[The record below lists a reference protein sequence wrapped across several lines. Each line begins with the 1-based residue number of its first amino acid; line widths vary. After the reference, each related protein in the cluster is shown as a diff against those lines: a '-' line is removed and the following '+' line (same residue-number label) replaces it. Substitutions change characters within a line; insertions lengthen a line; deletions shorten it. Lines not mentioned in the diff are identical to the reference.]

1 MNAHFATL
9 FSLYFIT
16 RRLLS
21 FALFAERKGYRRSIK
36 SKAMTKKQ
44 FIKHYNCIA
53 EHSKQSISIAKALAQ
68 DFLEGGCIIKYGDK
82 LENLSIE
89 LLAKLSGISSEDI
102 SDLLYDGEVIAVEP
116 GSIVRTYIN
125 SPEALYDFYYET
137 NTKIE

>member
-1 MNAHFATL
+1 
-9 FSLYFIT
+9 
-16 RRLLS
+16 
-21 FALFAERKGYRRSIK
+21 
-36 SKAMTKKQ
+36 MTKKQ

>member
-1 MNAHFATL
+1 
-9 FSLYFIT
+9 
-16 RRLLS
+16 
-21 FALFAERKGYRRSIK
+21 
-36 SKAMTKKQ
+36 MTKKQ

-68 DFLEGGCIIKYGDK
+68 DLLEGGCIIKYGDK

-116 GSIVRTYIN
+116 DSIVRTYIN